1 MKTLISRFVVVVL
14 IATLGSG
21 IATAQSSGSFSA
33 MGTGASCQISRSD
46 GTFSG
51 GYENVGSFTASVQ
64 TSNANGLAL
73 LIRPSL
79 DTGLYTDTNVSASNK
94 NSSTGI
100 STATADVGIK
110 VCVTVDGSSANV
122 GPTGGANGDG
132 CVIYD
137 QRFQQLSTSL
147 FNTMTNCGTTV
158 TGTVVPC
165 FIDLIESTLS
175 AHSYDFVAYNLGQG
189 NHAIQ
194 ASWSV
199 FGTNNNTLGGNTM
212 ACVGPGLMTVTQV
225 KNFSQ
230 NTSLSF

>member
-1 MKTLISRFVVVVL
+1 MKTLISRFVIAVL

-33 MGTGASCQISRSD
+33 MGTGASCQLSGSD

-51 GYENVGSFTASVQ
+51 GYGNVGSFTANVQ
-64 TSNANGLAL
+64 TSNGNGLAL

-79 DTGLYTDTNVSASNK
+79 ATGLYTDTNVSTSNK
-94 NSSTGI
+94 NSSGI
-100 STATADVGIK
+100 SSATADVGIQ

-122 GPTGGANGDG
+122 GPTGGSNGNG
-132 CVIYD
+132 CVTYD

-147 FNTMTNCGTTV
+147 FNTITSCGVTTTNV
-158 TGTVVPC
+158 PVPC

-175 AHSYDFVAYNLGQG
+175 AHSYDFVATNLGQG
-189 NHAIQ
+189 SHAVQ

-199 FGTNNNTLGGNTM
+199 FGTNNNTLGGNTL

-230 NTSLSF
+230 NSSISF